1 MYLTKEEERIY
12 DGEAGESLRKAM
24 EILVALGDIN
34 EAARLIPIRSAH
46 VSGASY
52 KTIGDA
58 YEFVESLDARV
69 RVRTTLN
76 PIGMDRERWRELGIS
91 EEFALKQMEV
101 LKAYERLGVLP
112 ECTCTPYLI
121 GHAPGRGEHVSW
133 AESSAVIYV
142 NSVLGARTNLEGA
155 PSALAAALVGKTPLY
170 GLHLD
175 EGRAPS
181 ILFDVEC
188 ELSDTAEYGALGY
201 LVGKIAGDKIPLL
214 RLRTSPSTDELK
226 AFSAA
231 LGATGGVG
239 MFHAVRSVGGRGGEE
254 EGITPEALSYEKP
267 SEVVEIE
274 EKDIKE
280 LFDASIPEDAVL
292 ALGCPHCSARELH
305 ELRRL
310 LRGTKLRHEV
320 FVFVAR
326 RLAERERAVVEEL
339 ERLGVRVVCDTC
351 VVVSPA
357 FERFSCIATSS
368 AKAFRY
374 VPSMCGAKA
383 LLVRLSEVSRGFEM

>member
-34 EAARLIPIRSAH
+34 EAPHLIPIKSAH

-69 RVRTTLN
+69 KVQTTLN
-76 PIGMDRERWRELGIS
+76 PIGMDKERWRELGVS
-91 EEFALKQMEV
+91 KEFALKQMKV
-101 LKAYERLGVLP
+101 LKAYEKLGVLP

-121 GHAPGRGEHVSW
+121 GYAPERGEHISW

-175 EGRAPS
+175 EERAPS

-188 ELSDTAEYGALGY
+188 ELSDAAEYGALGY
-201 LVGKIAGDKIPLL
+201 LVGKIADDNIPLFKL
-214 RLRTSPSTDELK
+214 KTMPNADDLK
-226 AFSAA
+226 ALSAA
-231 LGATGGVG
+231 LGATGSVG
-239 MFHAVRSVGGRGGEE
+239 MFHAVKGEK
-254 EGITPEALSYEKP
+254 GITPEALSYEKP

-274 EKDIKE
+274 KKDIKE
-280 LFDASIPEDAVL
+280 FFDASIPEDAVL
-292 ALGCPHCSARELH
+292 AFGCPHCSTQELRELC
-305 ELRRL
+305 RL
-310 LRGTKLRHEV
+310 LRSVKSKHEV

-326 RLAERERAVVEEL
+326 RLAERENAAIKEL
-339 ERLGVRVVCDTC
+339 KRLGVRVVCDTC
-351 VVVSPA
+351 MVVSPA
-357 FERFSCIATSS
+357 FERFSCIATNS

-383 LLVRLSEVSRGFEM
+383 LLVKTSNISRCFEI

>member
-1 MYLTKEEERIY
+1 MMYLTKEEERIY
-12 DGEAGESLRKAM
+12 NGEAGESLRKAM

-34 EAARLIPIRSAH
+34 EAPRLIPIRSAH
-46 VSGASY
+46 ISGASY

-58 YEFVESLDARV
+58 YEFVESLDAKV
-69 RVRTTLN
+69 KVKTTLN
-76 PIGMDRERWRELGIS
+76 PIGMDREHWQELGIS
-91 EEFALKQMEV
+91 EEFAFKQMEV
-101 LKAYERLGVLP
+101 LKAYEKLGVLP

-121 GHAPGRGEHVSW
+121 GYAPKRGEHVSW
-133 AESSAVIYV
+133 AESSAVIYI

-175 EGRAPS
+175 EERAPS
-181 ILFDVEC
+181 ILFDIKC
-188 ELSDTAEYGALGY
+188 KLSDAAEYGALGY

-214 RLRTSPSTDELK
+214 KLKTSPSADELK

-231 LGATGGVG
+231 LGATGSVG
-239 MFHAVRSVGGRGGEE
+239 MFHAIRGEK
-254 EGITPEALSYEKP
+254 GITPEALSYEMP

-274 EKDIKE
+274 EKDLRE
-280 LFDASIPEDAVL
+280 FFDSSIPEDAVL
-292 ALGCPHCSARELH
+292 TFGCPHCSSQ

-310 LRGTKLRHEV
+310 CKLLRGAKLRHET

-326 RLAERERAVVEEL
+326 RLAERENAAIKEL
-339 ERLGVRVVCDTC
+339 KRLGVRVVCDTC
-351 VVVSPA
+351 MVVSPA
-357 FERFSCIATSS
+357 FERFSCIATNS

-383 LLVRLSEVSRGFEM
+383 LLVKTSNVSRCFEI

>member
-34 EAARLIPIRSAH
+34 EAPHLIPIKSAH

-69 RVRTTLN
+69 KVQTTLN
-76 PIGMDRERWRELGIS
+76 PIGMDKERWRELGVS
-91 EEFALKQMEV
+91 KEFALKQMKV

-121 GHAPGRGEHVSW
+121 GYAPERGEHISW

-175 EGRAPS
+175 EERAPS

-188 ELSDTAEYGALGY
+188 ELSDAAEYGALGY
-201 LVGKIAGDKIPLL
+201 LVGKIADDNIPLFKL
-214 RLRTSPSTDELK
+214 KTMPNADDLK
-226 AFSAA
+226 ALSAA
-231 LGATGGVG
+231 LGATGSVG
-239 MFHAVRSVGGRGGEE
+239 MFHAVKGEK
-254 EGITPEALSYEKP
+254 GITPEALSYEKP
-267 SEVVEIE
+267 SEVVEI
-274 EKDIKE
+274 
-280 LFDASIPEDAVL
+280 AVSYTHL
-292 ALGCPHCSARELH
+292 TLP
-305 ELRRL
+305 
-310 LRGTKLRHEV
+310 TKRIV
-320 FVFVAR
+320 
-326 RLAERERAVVEEL
+326 
-339 ERLGVRVVCDTC
+339 
-351 VVVSPA
+351 
-357 FERFSCIATSS
+357 
-368 AKAFRY
+368 
-374 VPSMCGAKA
+374 
-383 LLVRLSEVSRGFEM
+383 